1 MKDDDEYLKKLVKEY
16 GISRRKSPIR
26 RIANA
31 IYDFLDEYNIDLN
44 PMERE
49 RLSLYLVH
57 YKDSKKAASHIIPI
71 HPGLKKIPCCSK
83 KIAEIIDDITE
94 KVSNNELSEQNQGI
108 DDELKQALERK
119 PVFEEKTNIETQS
132 RRKKISKIRSFTQ
145 DNQKSQKTEKE

>member
-1 MKDDDEYLKKLVKEY
+1 MTNDDKYLEKLVKEY

-57 YKDSKKAASHIIPI
+57 YKNSKKAASHILPI
-71 HPGLKKIPCCSK
+71 NPGIKKIPNCSK
-83 KIAEIIDDITE
+83 KIAEIIEDITE
-94 KVSNNELSEQNQGI
+94 KVSNNELSEQNQDI

-119 PVFEEKTNIETQS
+119 PIVKEKSTFEIKS
-132 RRKKISKIRSFTQ
+132 RRKKLSKIQSFTSNNKNSE
-145 DNQKSQKTEKE
+145 DMD

>member
-26 RIANA
+26 RISNA
-31 IYDFLDEYNIDLN
+31 IYEFLDEYNIDLN

-57 YKDSKKAASHIIPI
+57 YKNSKKAASHIIPI
-71 HPGLKKIPCCSK
+71 NPGLKKIPRCSK

-94 KVSNNELSEQNQGI
+94 KVSNNELSEQNQDI

-119 PVFEEKTNIETQS
+119 PIVEEKNTFEIKS
-132 RRKKISKIRSFTQ
+132 RRKKLSKIKSFTSNNKNSE
-145 DNQKSQKTEKE
+145 DTDAD